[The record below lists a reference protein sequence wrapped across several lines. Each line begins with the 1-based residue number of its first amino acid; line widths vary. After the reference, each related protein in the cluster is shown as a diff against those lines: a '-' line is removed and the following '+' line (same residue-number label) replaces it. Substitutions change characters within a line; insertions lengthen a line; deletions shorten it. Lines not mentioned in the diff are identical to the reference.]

1 MSVEVAFAAALI
13 VAFAAFGQTVA
24 GFGFSLL
31 AVPSLGLVIDPKEA
45 VAVATGLLVVNS
57 ALLAWGERR
66 HIDRRA
72 VRLLLLGALP
82 GLTVGLAL
90 LAAMPVVALRFALA
104 SAILAAVV
112 ILASGVQLSSSRAS
126 VELSA
131 GFATGVLTTSLN
143 ANGPPTVLALQA
155 RGLAPHAFRP
165 TTSAVLGL
173 TSAVGAALFGFAG
186 RLTDE
191 VLGVT
196 VVAIPAM
203 ILGWSIGLRVR
214 GHVAPVAFRRLI
226 LGLLVLAALA
236 TMVAALS

>member
-1 MSVEVAFAAALI
+1 MSVEVALAAALI
-13 VAFAAFGQTVA
+13 VAFAAFGQTVT

-45 VAVATGLLVVNS
+45 VAVATMLLVVNS
-57 ALLAWGERR
+57 ALLAWGER
-66 HIDRRA
+66 HYIDRRA

-82 GLTVGLAL
+82 GLPVGLVL

-104 SAILAAVV
+104 SAILAAVA

-131 GFATGVLTTSLN
+131 GFAAGVLTTSLS
-143 ANGPPTVLALQA
+143 ANGPPTALVLQA

-173 TSAVGAALFGFAG
+173 TSAVGVALFGFAG

-214 GHVAPVAFRRLI
+214 RYVAPVAFRRLI